1 MEICTAV
8 CVKFCDLFDGDLYDY
23 LCKVLWACLMEI
35 CTTICVTFCGLF
47 DGDLYDYLCE
57 VLWAV

>member
-1 MEICTAV
+1 
-8 CVKFCDLFDGDLYDY
+8 
-23 LCKVLWACLMEI
+23 MEI
-35 CTTICVTFCGLF
+35 CTTICVKFCGLF